1 MDRIWG
7 SSMPRK
13 LRSGYTTGACAA
25 AAAKAAALAALT
37 GAMPDNV
44 EIPFPDGS
52 RASFPVRAVEMNA
65 GDGTAWASVT
75 KDAGDDPDV
84 TNGAEIRA
92 YARLAAGDGVGITV
106 AGGEGVGKITKPGL
120 AIPPGEPAIN
130 PVPRRMIREAVAE
143 ALAGSGEK
151 RAVEITISVPR
162 GRELAKKTLNE
173 RLGIIGGISILGT
186 TGIVRPLSAD
196 AWTATITASMNV
208 ATAAGIREI
217 VISTGRTSE
226 RAAQAALGLPPE
238 AFVMMGDYLEFALKE
253 AARHGF
259 KRIHLAAMW
268 AKTVKAALGSAHT
281 HVRHGA
287 LEAEALAMLLGE
299 TGADAALVDE
309 LKHANTAREI
319 YDRLSAMGRRDL
331 IRAIC
336 LRARRN
342 AEGFTGSEGS
352 EVPAAVSLM
361 LVHHDGS
368 IVEVA

>member
-1 MDRIWG
+1 
-7 SSMPRK
+7 MPRK

-37 GAMPDNV
+37 GAMPDCV

-52 RASFPVRAVEMNA
+52 RASFPVRAIAMNA
-65 GDGTAWASVT
+65 DAGTAEASVT

-92 YARLAAGDGVGITV
+92 SARLFNPDSSELVKIAGGDGGGITV
-106 AGGEGVGKITKPGL
+106 TGGEGVGKITKPGL

-130 PVPRRMIREAVAE
+130 PVPRRMIREAVSE
-143 ALAGSGEK
+143 ALAGSNEK
-151 RAVEITISVPR
+151 RAVEITVSVPR
-162 GRELAKKTLNE
+162 GRELARKTLNE

-196 AWTATITASMNV
+196 AWTATITASMSV

-226 RAAQAALGLPPE
+226 RAAQSALGLPPE
-238 AFVMMGDYLEFALKE
+238 AFVMMGDYLEFALME

-259 KRIHLAAMW
+259 ERIHLAAMW

-299 TGADAALVDE
+299 IGSEKALVDE
-309 LKHANTAREI
+309 LKVANTAREI
-319 YDRLSAMGRRDL
+319 YDRLSAIGRRDL

-336 LRARRN
+336 LRARQN
-342 AEGFTGSEGS
+342 AEGFAGNA
-352 EVPAAVSLM
+352 PVSLM

>member
-1 MDRIWG
+1 
-7 SSMPRK
+7 MPRK

-52 RASFPVRAVEMNA
+52 RASFPVMPIEIDADA
-65 GDGTAWASVT
+65 GTAVAAVV

-92 YARLAAGDGVGITV
+92 GARLTEAHAMDPVHII
-106 AGGEGVGKITKPGL
+106 GGEGVGRITKPGL

-130 PVPRRMIREAVAE
+130 PVPRRMICGAVSE
-143 ALAGSGEK
+143 ALAGCGEE

-208 ATAAGIREI
+208 AASAGIREI

-253 AARHGF
+253 AAGHGF

-287 LEAEALAMLLGE
+287 LEAEALAILLGE

-309 LKHANTAREI
+309 LRSANTAREI
-319 YDRLSAMGRRDL
+319 YDRLLAAKRRDL

-342 AEGFTGSEGS
+342 AEGFTSCAGSAT
-352 EVPAAVSLM
+352 PAVSLM